1 MIEGLEG
8 IRLTSVEEKKDEH
21 DRYTYGKFVFEPLQR
36 GYGTTMGSAIRRAL
50 LASIPGSAPVAIRVN
65 GALHEFTSL
74 PGIKEDLQELIFN
87 IRNLQVSIKEGDEA
101 TLTLKKQGRGAVT
114 AEDFERN
121 SLVTIF
127 NPDLKLAE
135 LSADDS
141 VMDLQVMLRKG
152 TGYVSNEEN
161 HELLGGTVD
170 TIALDS
176 IYSPVRTAN
185 FTVEPVR
192 IKQKADSER
201 LIIEIS
207 HFPTIK
213 ARDALEKAL
222 KIVDDYANQLLAC
235 LTSQRSTDSSPD
247 ASASGEDVMS
257 ENLESVEGVKSRW
270 AEVLKKAGVNTVAEY
285 LEHRV
290 DSVPNFGEA
299 GRKSVD
305 EALRVVGINIPED

>member
-8 IRLTSVEEKKDEH
+8 IRLTSTEETAE
-21 DRYTYGKFVFEPLQR
+21 YSKFVFEPLQH
-36 GYGTTMGSAIRRAL
+36 GYGTTMGNALRRVL
-50 LASIPGSAPVAIRVN
+50 LSSIPGSAPVAIKVN

-74 PGIKEDLQELIFN
+74 SGIKEDLQELIFN
-87 IRNLQVSIKEGDEA
+87 IRNLQVSIVDGGEA
-101 TLTLKKQGRGAVT
+101 TLVLKRQGRCVVK
-114 AEDFERN
+114 AEDFEKN
-121 SLVTIF
+121 SLVRIL
-127 NPDLKLAE
+127 NPELRIAE

-141 VMDLQVMLRKG
+141 VIDLQVLLRTG

-161 HELLGGTVD
+161 HELLSGTVD

-213 ARDALEKAL
+213 ARDALEEAL
-222 KIVDDYANQLLAC
+222 DIVDRHARQLLAC
-235 LTSQRSTDSSPD
+235 LTMQGSTDG
-247 ASASGEDVMS
+247 ASETKTSS
-257 ENLESVEGVKSRW
+257 ENVLSKALESVDGVKSRW
-270 AEVLKKAGVNTVAEY
+270 AEALREAGVETVSDY
-285 LEHRV
+285 LEHHGEPV
-290 DSVPNFGEA
+290 HGFGEA

-305 EALRVVGINIPED
+305 EALREVGINVPED

>member
-1 MIEGLEG
+1 MIQGLEG
-8 IRLTSVEEKKDEH
+8 IRLTSVEETAE
-21 DRYTYGKFVFEPLQR
+21 YGKFVFEPLQR
-36 GYGTTMGSAIRRAL
+36 GYGTTMGNAIRRAL

-87 IRNLQVSIKEGDEA
+87 IRNLQVSIIDGDEA
-101 TLTLKKQGRGAVT
+101 TLSLKKQGRGVVKAQ
-114 AEDFERN
+114 DFEKN
-121 SLVTIF
+121 SLVKVF
-127 NPDLKLAE
+127 NPELKIAE

-141 VMDLQVMLRKG
+141 IIDLQVVLHSG

-185 FTVEPVR
+185 FAVEPVR

-201 LIIEIS
+201 LIVEIT

-213 ARDALEKAL
+213 AREALEEAL
-222 KIVDDYANQLLAC
+222 EIVEGHAKQLRAC
-235 LTSQRSTDSSPD
+235 LTSQGSADSNTNMSTSS
-247 ASASGEDVMS
+247 EDVLS
-257 ENLESVEGVKSRW
+257 KSLESVEGVKSRW

-285 LEHRV
+285 LEHRD
-290 DSVPNFGEA
+290 DSVSGFGEA

-305 EALRVVGINIPED
+305 DALREAGITIPDD

>member
-8 IRLTSVEEKKDEH
+8 IRLTSAEETAE
-21 DRYTYGKFVFEPLQR
+21 YGKFVFEPLQH
-36 GYGTTMGSAIRRAL
+36 GYGTTMGNALRRAL
-50 LASIPGSAPVAIRVN
+50 LSSIPGSAPVAIKVN

-87 IRNLQVSIKEGDEA
+87 IRNLQVSIVDGSEA
-101 TLTLKKQGRGAVT
+101 TLSLKRQGRGVVK
-114 AEDFERN
+114 AEDFEKN
-121 SLVTIF
+121 SLVRIF
-127 NPDLKLAE
+127 NPELKIAE

-141 VMDLQVMLRKG
+141 VIDLTVLLRTG
-152 TGYVSNEEN
+152 VGYVSNEEN
-161 HELLGGTVD
+161 HELLSGTVD

-201 LIIEIS
+201 LIVEIT

-213 ARDALEKAL
+213 ARDALEEAL
-222 KIVDDYANQLLAC
+222 HIVERHARQLLAC
-235 LTSQRSTDSSPD
+235 LTTQGSVDC
-247 ASASGEDVMS
+247 ASEATTSNENVMS
-257 ENLESVEGVKSRW
+257 KSLESVEGVKNRW
-270 AEVLKKAGVNTVAEY
+270 VEVLRKAGVETVTDY
-285 LEHRV
+285 LGHREETV
-290 DSVPNFGEA
+290 SGFGEA

-305 EALRVVGINIPED
+305 EALRDAGISVPED

>member
-8 IRLTSVEEKKDEH
+8 IRLTSVEETAE
-21 DRYTYGKFVFEPLQR
+21 YGKFVFEPLQR
-36 GYGTTMGSAIRRAL
+36 GYGTTMGNAIRRAL

-74 PGIKEDLQELIFN
+74 PGITEDLQELIFN
-87 IRNLQVSIKEGDEA
+87 IRNLQVSIIDGNEA
-101 TLTLKKQGRGAVT
+101 TLSLKKQGRGVVKAQ
-114 AEDFERN
+114 DFEKN
-121 SLVTIF
+121 SLVKVF
-127 NPDLKLAE
+127 NPDLKIAE

-141 VMDLQVMLRKG
+141 AIDLQVVLRSG

-161 HELLGGTVD
+161 YELLGGTVD

-201 LIIEIS
+201 LIIEIT
-207 HFPTIK
+207 HFPTIR
-213 ARDALEKAL
+213 AREALEEAL
-222 KIVDDYANQLLAC
+222 EIVEGHAKQLRAC
-235 LTSQRSTDSSPD
+235 LTSQDTADGGASIS
-247 ASASGEDVMS
+247 ASADDVAS
-257 ENLESVEGVKSRW
+257 KNLEAVEGVKSRW
-270 AEVLKKAGVNTVAEY
+270 AEALKKAGVNTVAEY
-285 LEHRV
+285 LEHRD
-290 DSVPNFGEA
+290 DSMPGFGEA

-305 EALRVVGINIPED
+305 DALREIGISIPED

>member
-36 GYGTTMGSAIRRAL
+36 GYGTTMGNAIRRVL

-87 IRNLQVSIKEGDEA
+87 IRNLQVSIIDGGEA

-121 SLVTIF
+121 SLVKIS
-127 NPDLKLAE
+127 NPELKIAE

-141 VMDLQVMLRKG
+141 VMDLQVVLHAG

-201 LIIEIS
+201 LIIEIT

-213 ARDALEKAL
+213 AREALEKAL
-222 KIVDDYANQLLAC
+222 EIVEGHAKQLLVC
-235 LTSQRSTDSSPD
+235 LTSQGSTNSGSDTLVSSED
-247 ASASGEDVMS
+247 AKSKS
-257 ENLESVEGVKSRW
+257 LESVEGIKSRW
-270 AEVLKKAGVNTVAEY
+270 AEVLRKAGVSTVTEY
-285 LEHRV
+285 LEHRD
-290 DSVPNFGEA
+290 DSVPGFGDA

-305 EALRVVGINIPED
+305 EALREVGITIPED